1 MLKLRDGWNLVNT
14 GGRISYIYPPPEIGT
29 EYFVDM
35 NSESIWAYPNG
46 GRHRIRFDSIK
57 EAHEYLIESGSE
69 SPWEES

>member
-1 MLKLRDGWNLVNT
+1 MLKLRDGWNVVNT

-35 NSESIWAYPNG
+35 DSESIWVYPNG
-46 GRHRIRFDSIK
+46 NQKSYRFDTLK
-57 EAHEYLIESGSE
+57 EAHEYLLYVDSE